1 LRPPVLIRVKKYNIT
16 MRQYQ
21 FPKTFKYDNITHLY
35 DIPYNDITLS
45 TQNGTVMLKN
55 KIFTKDNR
63 ILNQFVPQENQ
74 NLEDHMYKCFTV
86 DMKEIQSKI
95 DTMIVQLKI
104 NSWHEETIRVLGFL
118 HTSGS
123 FRSSRRYNIFDEN
136 VSNSITRVWVDAVE
150 ISNLRSTSKNPC
162 EEKSTDYDDGLVKE
176 LLRHSGCKPLFLG
189 NEEYAD
195 VPRCQDLIQLS
206 ELNENL
212 RVMNLDSRKKF
223 R

>member
-1 LRPPVLIRVKKYNIT
+1 MN
-16 MRQYQ
+16 
-21 FPKTFKYDNITHLY
+21 
-35 DIPYNDITLS
+35 ITLS
-45 TQNGTVMLKN
+45 AQNGTVELKN

-63 ILNQFVPQENQ
+63 ILNHFVPQENQ

-95 DTMIVQLKI
+95 DTMSVQLKI

-136 VSNSITRVWVDAVE
+136 VSNSITSVWVDAVE
-150 ISNLRSTSKNPC
+150 ISNLRSTSRNPC
-162 EEKSTDYDDGLVKE
+162 EEKSADYDDGLVREIIK
-176 LLRHSGCKPLFLG
+176 HNGCKPLFLG
-189 NEEYAD
+189 NGDYAD
-195 VPRCQDLIQLS
+195 VPKCKDLDQLS
-206 ELNENL
+206 ELTENL
-212 RVMNLDSRKKF
+212 RVMNLESRKKF